1 VILCIDLHEP
11 KDSAGLNTY
20 VCFVITIAVLIH
32 IELLYCDNLIKDTE
46 LFRCKNLHLSGNRSK
61 ITAALDIE

>member
-1 VILCIDLHEP
+1 
-11 KDSAGLNTY
+11 LNTY